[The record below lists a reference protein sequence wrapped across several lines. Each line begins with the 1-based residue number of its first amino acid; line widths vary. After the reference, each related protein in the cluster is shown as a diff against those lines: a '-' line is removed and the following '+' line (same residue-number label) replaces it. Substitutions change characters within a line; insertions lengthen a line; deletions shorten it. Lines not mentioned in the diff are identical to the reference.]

1 MPVIPGV
8 PASNLISNYFAP
20 AWRESSRI
28 FFPGVLIIYKNFPPK
43 APGRT
48 ETEDLLRGEQLQ
60 GIQGG
65 QVPQGNH
72 GQP

>member
-1 MPVIPGV
+1 MP
-8 PASNLISNYFAP
+8 LL
-20 AWRESSRI
+20 
-28 FFPGVLIIYKNFPPK
+28 FFFKTKTENRKLSFKVSYRNFSPK